1 MTLAPFLQIE
11 DDINAGCLA
20 LLANATASIG
30 GGEIVSGVFDAPYA
44 VAMRDGPGIAGD
56 LPQYTLPTASVPQDW
71 EGVALVIVQGRG
83 AGSYVV
89 RGHTPDGTGMSILTL
104 EIAS

>member
-1 MTLAPFLQIE
+1 MFFDPSGFAGSATLA
-11 DDINAGCLA
+11 
-20 LLANATASIG
+20 
-30 GGEIVSGVFDAPYA
+30 GVQVQGIYDAPYA
-44 VAMRDGPGIAGD
+44 VAMQSGPSIAGD

-71 EGVALVIVQGRG
+71 EGAALVITQGRG